1 MHRQRSSSGRA
12 GGRFTLCRRG
22 GRMLDAR
29 QGGGGGG
36 DGITATT
43 FFLSSPSHSL
53 SRSNSSSP
61 LSPILPSSPSRSIDE
76 RIDRTPAS
84 IAMSVANRSLRTLRI
99 QNPQRLAALA
109 GAAARPSASFGA
121 ARCSASPSLS
131 SSTRTFS
138 SSVAK
143 QSGAPAM
150 ASSAREYDPE
160 IKDIADYVANK
171 PIDSELAVSCALS
184 PPQSRAPRCP
194 AGSSPRLRSTHTS
207 PTECPG

>member
-29 QGGGGGG
+29 QGGGGG